1 MSNLPVFSVDLIRQ
15 LEHDYPERCPDP
27 NDSTPEMW
35 MKAGERRLVRNLIER
50 LRQLEEDSNIL
61 EN

>member
-1 MSNLPVFSVDLIRQ
+1 MSNLPVFSADLIKQ
-15 LEHDYPERCPDP
+15 LDRDYPERCPDP
-27 NDSTPEMW
+27 SDQVAEMW
-35 MKAGERRLVRNLIER
+35 MKAGERRLVRNLLER